1 MKRSAPRN
9 RRSEDVRII
18 PIIVAELEFGNVQRH
33 VFGAH
38 LVERPDH
45 AAFEDRPETLNRI
58 RVDRADDVLALGV
71 VNGCVWIFLVELPV
85 AFPLISAEQA
95 DLVRDGFAD
104 KFAERVGLNVLDHAG
119 DHIALSFDRADD
131 RRLARTDAASAAA
144 FAPLVFVFVL
154 RQATDESF
162 VNLDNAAKLVDV
174 LHEGN
179 ANLVAHAPRSFVG
192 TEAHEAENLKG
203 AHSFLTGEHEMN
215 DAEPIAERLVR
226 VLEDRPGDDREP
238 IARRA
243 TRSALGALPV
253 PATRRQVIDG
263 RIATARA
270 NDALGPSSGLQVSL
284 AGIFVREH
292 SLELSG
298 GKLMDRLWLPGSS
311 HKTLP
316 TMGGYSHTSGLM
328 SSKG

>member
-131 RRLARTDAASAAA
+131 RRLART
-144 FAPLVFVFVL
+144 
-154 RQATDESF
+154 
-162 VNLDNAAKLVDV
+162 N
-174 LHEGN
+174 
-179 ANLVAHAPRSFVG
+179 
-192 TEAHEAENLKG
+192 EA
-203 AHSFLTGEHEMN
+203 
-215 DAEPIAERLVR
+215 
-226 VLEDRPGDDREP
+226 
-238 IARRA
+238 
-243 TRSALGALPV
+243 
-253 PATRRQVIDG
+253 
-263 RIATARA
+263 
-270 NDALGPSSGLQVSL
+270 
-284 AGIFVREH
+284 
-292 SLELSG
+292 
-298 GKLMDRLWLPGSS
+298 
-311 HKTLP
+311 
-316 TMGGYSHTSGLM
+316 
-328 SSKG
+328 